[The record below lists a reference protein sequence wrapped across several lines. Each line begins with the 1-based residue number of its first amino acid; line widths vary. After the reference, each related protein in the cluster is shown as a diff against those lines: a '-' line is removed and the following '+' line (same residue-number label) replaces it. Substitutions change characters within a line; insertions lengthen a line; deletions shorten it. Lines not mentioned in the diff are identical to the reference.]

1 MLGLNSEKLF
11 ASSGY
16 GLDLSSIV
24 QSTFP
29 LYLFGTL
36 TSWREGEGRGR
47 PGAKRENGGIK
58 GRRRRRRREGE
69 PRRWGRNTFP
79 KGGLHTVALSQITGR
94 GQMNMPRKLLL
105 LALRGGAF

>member
-36 TSWREGEGRGR
+36 TSWREGEGKAGSEERKWWDKR
-47 PGAKRENGGIK
+47 KAAKKEA
-58 GRRRRRRREGE
+58 RRR
-69 PRRWGRNTFP
+69 
-79 KGGLHTVALSQITGR
+79 A
-94 GQMNMPRKLLL
+94 
-105 LALRGGAF
+105 